1 MGSIP
6 SDSKPKP
13 HAVCMPYPAQGHITP
28 MLTVAKLL
36 HSSGF
41 HITFVNTEYNH
52 RRLLRSLG
60 PTSLNGLPDFQ
71 FTVIPDG
78 LPFSDED
85 VTQDVPSLCESIM
98 TNKGL
103 PYFRDLLCRLN
114 ESDPVTPKVTCVF
127 ADFTMCFAMDAA
139 KEIGIPCALL
149 WTASACGLLGYLHYR
164 TLMEKGLIPLKD
176 MDQLNNGYLD
186 TPVNFVPGFSNMR
199 LKDFPSFIRTTDPN
213 DIMIKY
219 VLYIMDRASAASAVA
234 INTFREFER
243 PVLDQIATML
253 PPIYEIGPV
262 SMLSHQIKESSL
274 KSLGSNLWKLQP
286 GCLDWLEGK
295 KAGSIV
301 YVNFGSVTVM
311 TNQQLIEFAWGL
323 ANTGYEFLW
332 IIRPD
337 LVRGDTAVLPEEFL
351 EEIKERGMLAS
362 WCPQEAVLK
371 HPAIGA
377 FLTHSGWNSTLET
390 ISGGVPVVSW
400 PFFAEQQTNCRF
412 VCTEW
417 GIGMEIDNNVKRT
430 EVEVLIREIMGGEKG
445 KKMKERA
452 LKWKESAAVAT
463 QNGGSSFVNFQKLVN
478 EVLLSNNS
486 G

>member
-6 SDSKPKP
+6 TDSKP
-13 HAVCMPYPAQGHITP
+13 HVVCMPYPAQGHITP

-41 HITFVNTEYNH
+41 HVTFVNTEYNH

-71 FTVIPDG
+71 FTAIPDG
-78 LPFSDED
+78 LPYSDED
-85 VTQDVPSLCESIM
+85 VTQDVPALCESIM

-103 PYFRDLLCRLN
+103 PYFRDLLRRLN

-149 WTASACGLLGYLHYR
+149 WTASACGLLGYLHYQ
-164 TLMEKGLIPLKD
+164 TLLEKGLIPLKD

-186 TPVNFVPGFSNMR
+186 TPVDFVPGFNNMR
-199 LKDFPSFIRTTDPN
+199 LKDFPTFIRTTNPD

-219 VLYIMDRASAASAVA
+219 VLYIMDRASDASAIA
-234 INTFREFER
+234 INTFREFEQ

-274 KSLGSNLWKLQP
+274 KSLGSNLWKMQP

-337 LVRGDTAVLPEEFL
+337 LVRGNTAVLPEEFL
-351 EEIKERGMLAS
+351 EEIKERSMLAS

-417 GIGMEIDNNVKRT
+417 GIGMEIDNNVKRI
-430 EVEVLIREIMGGEKG
+430 EVEVMIREIMGGEKG

-452 LKWKESAAVAT
+452 LKWKESAAMAT
-463 QNGGSSFVNFQKLVN
+463 QNGGPSFVNFQKLVKN
-478 EVLLSNNS
+478 VLLSNNS
-486 G
+486 D

>member
-6 SDSKPKP
+6 IDSKP

-41 HITFVNTEYNH
+41 HVTFVNTEYNH
-52 RRLLRSLG
+52 CRLLRSLG
-60 PTSLNGLPDFQ
+60 DPTGLNRLPDFQ
-71 FTVIPDG
+71 FTAIPDG

-85 VTQDVPSLCESIM
+85 VTQDVPSLCESIV

-114 ESDPVTPKVTCVF
+114 ESDPVIPKVTCVF
-127 ADFTMCFAMDAA
+127 ADFAMSFAMGAA

-164 TLMEKGLIPLKD
+164 TLLEKGLIPLKD

-186 TPVNFVPGFSNMR
+186 TPVDFVPGFNNMR
-199 LKDFPSFIRTTDPN
+199 LKDFPSFIRTTNPN

-219 VLYIMDRASAASAVA
+219 VLYIMDQASAASAIA
-234 INTFREFER
+234 INTFREFEQ

-323 ANTGYEFLW
+323 MNTGYEFLW

-337 LVRGDTAVLPEEFL
+337 LVRGNTAVLPEEFL
-351 EEIKERGMLAS
+351 EEIKERSMLAS

-417 GIGMEIDNNVKRT
+417 GIGMEIDNNVKRI
-430 EVEVLIREIMGGEKG
+430 EVEVMIREIMGGEKG

-452 LKWKESAAVAT
+452 LKWKESAAMAT
-463 QNGGSSFVNFQKLVN
+463 QNGGPSFVNFQKLISD
-478 EVLLSNNS
+478 VLLSNNS
-486 G
+486 D

>member
-1 MGSIP
+1 
-6 SDSKPKP
+6 
-13 HAVCMPYPAQGHITP
+13 
-28 MLTVAKLL
+28 
-36 HSSGF
+36 
-41 HITFVNTEYNH
+41 
-52 RRLLRSLG
+52 
-60 PTSLNGLPDFQ
+60 
-71 FTVIPDG
+71 
-78 LPFSDED
+78 
-85 VTQDVPSLCESIM
+85 
-98 TNKGL
+98 
-103 PYFRDLLCRLN
+103 
-114 ESDPVTPKVTCVF
+114 
-127 ADFTMCFAMDAA
+127 
-139 KEIGIPCALL
+139 
-149 WTASACGLLGYLHYR
+149 
-164 TLMEKGLIPLKD
+164 

-186 TPVNFVPGFSNMR
+186 APVDFVPGFSDMR

-213 DIMIKY
+213 DIIFKFFLD
-219 VLYIMDRASAASAVA
+219 VMDRATMASVIA
-234 INTFREFER
+234 INTFRQFEQ

-253 PPIYEIGPV
+253 PPMYEIGPV

-274 KSLGSNLWKLQP
+274 KALGSNLWKLQP

-351 EEIKERGMLAS
+351 EETKERGLLAS

-417 GIGMEIDNNVKRT
+417 EIGMEINNNVKRI
-430 EVEVLIREIMGGEKG
+430 EVEVLIKEIMEGEKG
-445 KKMKERA
+445 KRMKERA
-452 LKWKESAAVAT
+452 LKWKESAAMAT
-463 QNGGSSFVNFQKLVN
+463 QNSGPSLVNFQKLVN

-486 G
+486 GYAKINSTIY